1 MLGKNLFS
9 ASSGMDANH
18 SDTNGPRGVSNGHL
32 EIGIISL
39 KRKFR
44 DQKGRNILFVQ
55 IFHLKYFTALHDV
68 IFIHFLGML
77 KILLFPLFKQKKLK
91 KG

>member
-1 MLGKNLFS
+1 MF
-9 ASSGMDANH
+9 
-18 SDTNGPRGVSNGHL
+18 
-32 EIGIISL
+32 I
-39 KRKFR
+39 
-44 DQKGRNILFVQ
+44 Q

-91 KG
+91 QGWLIACPGPQISVEKQKSTLTNPMSKKTNIPCSRQALNFNAAQLWKY